1 MKLQARTRA
10 SCHVYCIK
18 RKKLF
23 NYSSYYRNKKAKSGG
38 KKERPASISSP
49 GTLHKRGSSVDIIL
63 DQENFS
69 EAERELLRTGFTIP
83 IRLGDDSVDDIRVPG
98 DSRYGN
104 SGVSAPQRHSMPIID
119 DYDSPGSPTNDDD
132 VLMSTLAKV

>member
-1 MKLQARTRA
+1 M
-10 SCHVYCIK
+10 
-18 RKKLF
+18 
-23 NYSSYYRNKKAKSGG
+23 
-38 KKERPASISSP
+38 
-49 GTLHKRGSSVDIIL
+49 DIIL

-83 IRLGDDSVDDIRVPG
+83 IRLGDDSVDDIRIPG

-104 SGVSAPQRHSMPIID
+104 SRAPAPQRHSMPIID

-132 VLMSTLAKV
+132 ALMSTLAKV